1 MSYLL
6 IDLNSIYKSVLKEFD
21 SFSCLKPKKLILMGY
36 IMNDFDNNFETII
49 AMDCT
54 VERYNRHLK
63 KPEYRVLN
71 ILKQHN
77 LKIIGYSLIYHLK
90 HLI

>member
-1 MSYLL
+1 
-6 IDLNSIYKSVLKEFD
+6 
-21 SFSCLKPKKLILMGY
+21 
-36 IMNDFDNNFETII
+36 MNDFDNNFETII